1 MLHPVTHLIQG
12 WQWLRQRLNLGM
24 AYKLT
29 FDTLTVRLLWLL
41 LAVLL
46 IPLST
51 QWIVATYH
59 LKQAVSLAQGY
70 QKALLQSQHHA
81 QRQEVCRG
89 VQHLSLLAPLRLV
102 GLVSIPLTASV
113 PPKVS
118 HWSADSY
125 QALRRHAALAPANQA
140 LSPCWVMAV
149 DQQPWLVWY
158 TATHAVALP
167 WPQAVASL
175 PAKMLLWHWQAL
187 PPVNSPQPVQ
197 AWPQITLNKA
207 SLPQLWLALAPTAT
221 PTLPMDTPLTPLLSH
236 YKFSSYGVLL
246 MGLACSLALAFW
258 GSRQVVR
265 PVYQLIG
272 ELKHITLISHVQPKL
287 GKPLLT
293 LPQGVIV
300 EVEQLVSGVNALWL
314 RLGQLLG
321 RQHDFVTALTHDLKV
336 PLLAQRQTLA
346 QLAKGTYGTVSPQQA
361 QAFALL
367 QQSSADTLTLVNC
380 LLDVARYEQAEVK
393 LNTQP
398 TALYPL
404 VQAEIAQLTSLAQ
417 AKHLNITVTPPAPPT
432 TDDLIAYVDEA
443 EVKRV
448 LQNVL
453 GNALRLSPSYGTL
466 KITLCAAAT
475 LLQPLAQW
483 GNYQRRSLERP
494 YDLTGYVLLVVEDE
508 GLGFTPPSFEQL
520 FTRYASVGTGQR
532 EPLHHGLGLYYC
544 YHVLQAHGGLLWVET
559 TEGQGSAVVMAWP
572 HTAQVMLTAK
582 QGATHDRRRS

>member
-1 MLHPVTHLIQG
+1 MLYVLTYLKQG

-59 LKQAVSLAQGY
+59 LKQAVSLAQAY
-70 QKALLQSQHHA
+70 QTALLQSQHQS
-81 QRQEVCRG
+81 QRQHVCRAI
-89 VQHLSLLAPLRLV
+89 QHLSLLAPQRLV
-102 GLVSIPLTASV
+102 GLVSTPLNVATPPTAS
-113 PPKVS
+113 
-118 HWSADSY
+118 HWPLASY
-125 QALRRHAALAPANQA
+125 QALWHHAALAPASQA
-140 LSPCWVMAV
+140 LSLCWVMEV
-149 DQQPWLVWY
+149 DQQPWLVWHS
-158 TATHAVALP
+158 ASHAEGLP
-167 WPQAVASL
+167 WQQAVASL
-175 PAKMLLWHWQAL
+175 PAEKLTWHWQMQ
-187 PPVNSPQPVQ
+187 PPVNTPQPTQ
-197 AWPQITLNKA
+197 AWPQLITSKHP
-207 SLPQLWLALAPTAT
+207 LPQLWLALT
-221 PTLPMDTPLTPLLSH
+221 PASANTLPADAPLTPLLSH

-265 PVYQLIG
+265 PVYQLIA
-272 ELKHITLISHVQPKL
+272 ELKQITLISHVQPKL
-287 GKPLLT
+287 GQPLLT

-393 LNTQP
+393 LNTHP
-398 TALYPL
+398 TPLYPL
-404 VQAEIAQLTSLAQ
+404 VQAEVAQLASLAQ
-417 AKHLNITVTPPAPPT
+417 AKHLTVTVTPQAPPT
-432 TDDLIAYVDEA
+432 TDELTAYVDEA

-466 KITLCAAAT
+466 TITLCSADT
-475 LLQPLAQW
+475 LPQPVAHW
-483 GNYQRRSLERP
+483 GNYQRRSLARP
-494 YDLTGYVLLVVEDE
+494 HDLRGYVLMVIEDE
-508 GLGFTPPSFEQL
+508 GLGFAAPSFEQL
-520 FTRYASVGTGQR
+520 FTRYASVGAGQR

-544 YHVLQAHGGLLWVET
+544 HHVLQAHGGLLWVET
-559 TEGQGSAVVMAWP
+559 TEEQGSAVVMAWP
-572 HTAQVMLTAK
+572 QTAQVLLTAK
-582 QGATHDRRRS
+582 QGATHDRRRR